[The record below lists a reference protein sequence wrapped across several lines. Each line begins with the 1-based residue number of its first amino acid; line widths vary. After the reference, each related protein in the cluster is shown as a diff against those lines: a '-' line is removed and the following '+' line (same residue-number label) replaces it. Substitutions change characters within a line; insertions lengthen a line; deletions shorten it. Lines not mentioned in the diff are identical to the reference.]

1 MTIDGLL
8 NLFCTQGGY
17 TWYVSVTP
25 TGNVLSVYL
34 FPAATLP
41 NVNRVLVAAG
51 PVTRTLGGAVNT
63 IHHHYQSSADTAVA
77 GTLALT
83 SVPNPGGAALH
94 RAKEAGPDPSVAG
107 PRVARRGQ

>member
-25 TGNVLSVYL
+25 AGNVLSVYL

-51 PVTRTLGGAVNT
+51 PVTRTLGGDVNT
-63 IHHHYQSSADTAVA
+63 IHRRHQSSADTSVGATVSPDA
-77 GTLALT
+77 GDT
-83 SVPNPGGAALH
+83 PGGAGA
-94 RAKEAGPDPSVAG
+94 AGARGAVA
-107 PRVARRGQ
+107 

>member
-51 PVTRTLGGAVNT
+51 PVTRTLGGDVNT
-63 IHHHYQSSADTAVA
+63 IHVRYQSSADSA
-77 GTLALT
+77 GTAPLPLPAGAPPRASALRRALEAYAGP
-83 SVPNPGGAALH
+83 SALRPLH
-94 RAKEAGPDPSVAG
+94 RRA
-107 PRVARRGQ
+107 